1 MTDSTCDVI
10 TQLRKQRKATITP
23 MRMDILSASPYP
35 TYTQEQ
41 LNMRRKAEILQYQPK
56 KQSTQQN
63 SLTKAQKF
71 AQIVKG
77 ASESI
82 NTDTTCNDGIIY
94 TPSTS
99 SGVPGPVQNLYLDP
113 SIPLYNYPSE
123 RTYNLIK
130 TLDDRKWN
138 VTYESDV
145 VCDIVNVTESSL
157 ASIYIRDGI
166 DETDYTF
173 TLTIPL
179 NIVVSGQNKSQGN
192 DLDFS
197 RNVVDIALK
206 SANLYVYYNDIS
218 LNTSG
223 ISKQVIPEMN
233 SYQVRDLSLNTID
246 TADNTDFSANIFSG
260 ELVFGNIQL
269 YTVTGYVYDFKVS
282 INGNLDVRDE
292 DYIESDYFS
301 SISYGMVLNS
311 TMADSSFNCI
321 VSDPYLATTARTF
334 SIRGTASGVTTT
346 TSSSWTVVS
355 TESSG
360 SSGNVDI
367 STLAASAFYSTDANV
382 ASTNYAKTGTAF
394 GNTSYYGSKTT
405 VSLNS
410 TYITII
416 SDGDP
421 YPAKSGDNFSNDLTV
436 TRQWAKV
443 PNPLTE
449 QNFNYKFTYRGG
461 TNTEASAPPSFFTTM
476 GVQGIFL
483 NGVALYNPS
492 SGTGTVPGTTISGNG
507 QYAINAVFF
516 EEQYGIDLGG
526 GHPSPEGNIVN
537 GKQGQY
543 HYHDGMFL
551 TSGAWNNS
559 TFASSNAYFFDTSY
573 NGDYIRHTDGHSKI
587 VGFCFDGYPIYGP
600 YGYVTAMNTS
610 SGTKLMTSSYVTKS
624 TAFTG
629 RPYSYTATSTS
640 TDGSITY
647 TLSAGAFIDDY
658 EYSAGTGTLDEYN
671 GRYGKTPDY
680 PNGTYAYFIV
690 VDDAGEPAF
699 PYIIGSKS
707 KQVRTVTNYGY
718 GS

>member
-1 MTDSTCDVI
+1 MTDLTCDVI

-23 MRMDILSASPYP
+23 MRLEILSASPYP

-63 SLTKAQKF
+63 GLTKSQKF
-71 AQIVKG
+71 AQIVNG

-99 SGVPGPVQNLYLDP
+99 SGVPGAVQNLYLDP

-130 TLDDRKWN
+130 TTDDRKWN
-138 VTYESDV
+138 VTYETDV

-166 DETDYTF
+166 DENYYTF
-173 TLTIPL
+173 GLSIPV
-179 NIVVSGQNKSQGN
+179 NIVVSGKNASRGY

-206 SANLYVYYNDIS
+206 SATVYVYYNDIS

-223 ISKQVIPEMN
+223 ISKQVIP
-233 SYQVRDLSLNTID
+233 SVDISQVRDLSLNTIG
-246 TADNTDFSANIFSG
+246 TVDNTDFSANVFSG

-269 YTVTGYVYDFKVS
+269 YTVTGFVYDFKVS
-282 INGNLDVRDE
+282 INGNLDVRDT

-301 SISYGMVLNS
+301 SMSYTVVLNS
-311 TMADSSFNCI
+311 TVADSSSNCI
-321 VSDPYLATTARTF
+321 VSEPYSTTTARTF
-334 SIRGTASGVTTT
+334 SISGTASGVTTT
-346 TSSSWTVVS
+346 SSSSWTVGS
-355 TESSG
+355 SGSSG

-367 STLAASAFYSTDANV
+367 STLAASAFDSTYANV
-382 ASTNYAKTGTAF
+382 ASTNYAKTGIAS

-405 VSLNS
+405 ISLDS

-421 YPAKSGDNFSNDLTV
+421 YPAKSGDTFSNDLTV
-436 TRQWAKV
+436 IRQWAKV

-461 TNTEASAPPSFFTTM
+461 TNTEASTPPSFFTTM

-492 SGTGTVPGTTISGNG
+492 SGTGTVPGTTIRGNG
-507 QYAINAVFF
+507 QYALNAVFF

-600 YGYVTAMNTS
+600 YGYVDATNTS
-610 SGTKLMTSSYVTKS
+610 SGTQLMTSSYVTKIAPFS
-624 TAFTG
+624 G

-640 TDGSITY
+640 TDDSIIY

-658 EYSAGTGTLDEYN
+658 EYSTGTGTLDEYN

-680 PNGTYAYFIV
+680 PNGTYAYFII
-690 VDDAGEPAF
+690 VDDNDEPVF

-707 KQVRTVTNYGY
+707 KQTRTVTNYGY
-718 GS
+718 SS